1 MKSFVIFSNF
11 CILSLAPK
19 SSNCYEIAE
28 LNEEQTIR
36 VVNTPPIIYEEP
48 GITINNAQSDLYSEA
63 GMTIHTITNAMYG
76 MNCQQSTNNEYVSYR
91 HLLHCYYV
99 ICLC

>member
-11 CILSLAPK
+11 CISFLAPE
-19 SSNCYEIAE
+19 SSNYYETGV

-63 GMTIHTITNAMYG
+63 GITIHTITNAMYG
-76 MNCQQSTNNEYVSYR
+76 MNSQQSTNNEYVSY
-91 HLLHCYYV
+91 HCIV
-99 ICLC
+99 AM